1 MQGEE
6 LQGDWE
12 GAGGDGLEEE
22 CEQKGLSR
30 CGFGKCLSLQR
41 DGWKMGEKTL
51 AKGEARSGEIGT
63 VIQRLSRA
71 DLVRQEVLKVGN
83 E

>member
-22 CEQKGLSR
+22 CEQKGLSGAVLASVCHFR
-30 CGFGKCLSLQR
+30 EMDGKWERRHWQR
-41 DGWKMGEKTL
+41 GRQDQG
-51 AKGEARSGEIGT
+51 IGT